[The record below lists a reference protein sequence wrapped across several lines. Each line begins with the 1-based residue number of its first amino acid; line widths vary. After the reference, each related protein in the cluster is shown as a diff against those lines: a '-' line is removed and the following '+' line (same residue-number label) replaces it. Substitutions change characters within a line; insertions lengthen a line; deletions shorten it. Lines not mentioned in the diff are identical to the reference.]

1 MEIEEKLEK
10 MRVLREKYPK
20 LNLIDRCG
28 YLVNVIFSEGANDK
42 KLDEYFKELGD
53 ILEKVK

>member
-42 KLDEYFKELGD
+42 KLDAYFKELEEN
-53 ILEKVK
+53 LEKVK